1 MVLITFHSNSTK
13 KYKKVEQKNNILFS
27 HKKRV
32 LKNMST
38 QTNGE
43 ENRTLFA
50 SESQLAAI
58 FGLSSLQYLYIA
70 TSFAPKISR
79 NLIFQ
84 MCVQFI
90 RGGFLC
96 STMKKPMRILSVLSR
111 LLKR

>member
-1 MVLITFHSNSTK
+1 MLLITFHSNSTK
-13 KYKKVEQKNNILFS
+13 KYKKVEQKNNILFL

-38 QTNGE
+38 QTYGE

-70 TSFAPKISR
+70 ASFSTKNFSQFNPSDVRSSLYVEDFYA
-79 NLIFQ
+79 
-84 MCVQFI
+84 VQ
-90 RGGFLC
+90 
-96 STMKKPMRILSVLSR
+96 
-111 LLKR
+111 

>member
-1 MVLITFHSNSTK
+1 MLLITFHSNSTK

-38 QTNGE
+38 QTYGE

-70 TSFAPKISR
+70 ASFSTKNFSQFNHSDVRSSLYVEDFYA
-79 NLIFQ
+79 
-84 MCVQFI
+84 VQ
-90 RGGFLC
+90 
-96 STMKKPMRILSVLSR
+96 
-111 LLKR
+111 